1 MTPNKHPRAIL
12 LLYGLAAWAVVI
24 VGWMVIR

>member
-1 MTPNKHPRAIL
+1 MERRSPRALL

-24 VGWMVIR
+24 VGWLVIR